1 MDLSSETLALY
12 LTVNWFGDPMKEM
25 NFIDKYDPE
34 EDCQKRGRTSD
45 GLRMVSKS
53 SVLLKPSNKHLYKW
67 IQKKQ
72 LWKLRTRK
80 ILVDAKAMPQHLHGS
95 GIEDESGLFC

>member
-1 MDLSSETLALY
+1 
-12 LTVNWFGDPMKEM
+12 MKEM
-25 NFIDKYDPE
+25 DFTDKYDPE
-34 EDCQKRGRTSD
+34 EDYQKRGRTYD
-45 GLRMVSKS
+45 GLRIVSTS
-53 SVLLKPSNKHLYKW
+53 SVLLKPSNKHFYKW

-72 LWKLRTRK
+72 AWKLHTRE